1 MAARCH
7 FGLKEDLII
16 PGTLF
21 HFVPPGPSLYNQG
34 GLGVL
39 HSPLLTSDITHWAQL
54 CDIVRGIFLICSVF
68 ICCGMWSPPVGS
80 DLFNAFVSESLA
92 WPASHFLLAHS
103 ICSKHLWP
111 NYQTAWPHAIC
122 SPKRE
127 ARAIL
132 RLQRRVIPALS
143 CFVITIEIF
152 NLGARN
158 MLDQRVKWE
167 IDWIKILKWRVISF
181 PRIARRESVKY
192 FFISSFSFSS
202 HFHSSLFHYQFMVGT
217 LIFHPPAGGYVC
229 VWNIFKRC
237 KM

>member
-1 MAARCH
+1 
-7 FGLKEDLII
+7 
-16 PGTLF
+16 
-21 HFVPPGPSLYNQG
+21 
-34 GLGVL
+34 
-39 HSPLLTSDITHWAQL
+39 
-54 CDIVRGIFLICSVF
+54 
-68 ICCGMWSPPVGS
+68 MWSPPVGS

-181 PRIARRESVKY
+181 PRIARRESQIYRYQYDPVCTY
-192 FFISSFSFSS
+192 ISLCIYIIYM
-202 HFHSSLFHYQFMVGT
+202 HILCIYTRIYTCIVYISLFVYTHT
-217 LIFHPPAGGYVC
+217 
-229 VWNIFKRC
+229 
-237 KM
+237 